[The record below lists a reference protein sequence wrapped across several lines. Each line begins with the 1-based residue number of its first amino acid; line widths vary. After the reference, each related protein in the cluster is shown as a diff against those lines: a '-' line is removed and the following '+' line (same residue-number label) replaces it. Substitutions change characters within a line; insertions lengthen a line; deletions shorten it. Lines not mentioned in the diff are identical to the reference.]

1 MRVMKPTKKITLA
14 EVALRWR
21 VHRSTAKRI
30 LDRFGREREKFGE
43 ARSASV
49 RYKER
54 DIEEVE
60 RLAKHRLPGFRPA
73 HKEHHHE

>member
-14 EVALRWR
+14 EVALRWG
-21 VHRSTAKRI
+21 VHRTTAKRI
-30 LDRFGREREKFGE
+30 LDRYGREREKFGQ
-43 ARSASV
+43 ARSATV

-60 RLAKHRLPGFRPA
+60 RLAKLRLESPRTDR
-73 HKEHHHE
+73 EVIHHG